1 MDFISMVKMRNAS
14 YNYPNLTFRLM
25 VRRLIYYGS
34 TVLSGLTAQISVMA
48 QDRVMMIP
56 GEDRVS

>member
-1 MDFISMVKMRNAS
+1 MVKMRNAS